1 MSARE
6 RERERERA
14 KGVTNVDR
22 REHTVAS
29 RNVATQVVRTA
40 AGLTADSENKQGYVN

>member
-1 MSARE
+1 MSESE
-6 RERERERA
+6 RERV

-29 RNVATQVVRTA
+29 RNAATQVVRTA
-40 AGLTADSENKQGYVN
+40 AGLTADSENKQGDVN